1 MRSLLIL
8 ALMLAAPAAAQEM
21 DHSQHAP
28 AQPADPHA
36 GHSMPAAPPAPAQDP
51 HAGHSMPAS
60 PAAGPPTAPPPA
72 PTDHAADRY
81 HDPAA
86 MAAARATLVR
96 EHGAIRLSQLMINFA
111 ELRPGRHS
119 DGYAWNGEAWI
130 GGDIDRLVLK
140 SEGEGA
146 ERLDHGEVQ
155 ALWSHALDPYWN
167 LQAGL
172 RQDIRPRPGR
182 TYAALALEGLAPWW
196 FEIEASLFLSNKGD
210 ISARI
215 EAYHDLRVTQ
225 RLILQPRIEANFA
238 ASGDRAAGEG
248 PGLRDAEF
256 GLRLR
261 YETSRRF
268 APYLG
273 IVHDRRFGDTGRFAA
288 AAGEERSETR
298 AVLGLR
304 AWF

>member
-1 MRSLLIL
+1 MKAAVVL
-8 ALMLAAPAAAQEM
+8 ALLAAPVAAQEV

-28 AQPADPHA
+28 
-36 GHSMPAAPPAPAQDP
+36 PAQSADP

-60 PAAGPPTAPPPA
+60 PAMVPGTSAPPA
-72 PTDHAADRY
+72 PADHAADRFY
-81 HDPAA
+81 DPAA
-86 MAAARATLVR
+86 MTAARAALIH
-96 EHGAIRLSQLMINFA
+96 EHGAMRLSQLMINFA
-111 ELRPGRHS
+111 ELRPGRHGA
-119 DGYAWNGEAWI
+119 GYAWNGEAWI
-130 GGDIDRLVLK
+130 GGDVDRLVIK

-167 LQAGL
+167 LRAGI

-182 TYAALALEGLAPWW
+182 TYAALAIEGLAPWW

-238 ASGDRAAGEG
+238 ASDDRAAGEG
-248 PGLRDAEF
+248 SGLRDTEL

-261 YETSRRF
+261 YEISRRF
-268 APYLG
+268 APYIG
-273 IVHDRRFGDTGRFAA
+273 VVHERRFGETGRIAA
-288 AAGEERSETR
+288 AAREDRRETR
-298 AVLGLR
+298 ALLGIR